1 MEIRMGRP
9 PVLQGNSTYN
19 SKVSS
24 RGGATAAIT
33 SSRSSG
39 SISSFK
45 RVACIGVRIHVY
57 INTYAYYS
65 IIFCTWLLP
74 GSIGIPVDQ
83 PLVCEQY
90 GGSNAHTYTQTEE
103 RQRERE
109 RERKRERESEEKQES
124 TGTRPGNIYSLS
136 MLSNGQQQAVRARNE
151 GPKPQRQREYNKERT
166 CLDGQPDV
174 LPCR

>member
-1 MEIRMGRP
+1 MGRP

-57 INTYAYYS
+57 INT
-65 IIFCTWLLP
+65 
-74 GSIGIPVDQ
+74 G
-83 PLVCEQY
+83 E
-90 GGSNAHTYTQTEE
+90 TE
-103 RQRERE
+103 RERE
-109 RERKRERESEEKQES
+109 REREKERERERRKARVNRDKTRQYLLALNAVKRPT
-124 TGTRPGNIYSLS
+124 TG
-136 MLSNGQQQAVRARNE
+136 RA
-151 GPKPQRQREYNKERT
+151 GS
-166 CLDGQPDV
+166 
-174 LPCR
+174 

>member
-83 PLVCEQY
+83 PRVCEQY

-109 RERKRERESEEKQES
+109 REKERERERRKARVNRDKTRQYLLALNAVKRPT
-124 TGTRPGNIYSLS
+124 TG
-136 MLSNGQQQAVRARNE
+136 RA
-151 GPKPQRQREYNKERT
+151 GS
-166 CLDGQPDV
+166 
-174 LPCR
+174 